1 MRQAIIIC
9 LLYAVSDYLI
19 VKYYR
24 RIGSGN
30 KLAAAFWSAAIVA
43 LTLFSVR
50 IVIESWLMIPPACVG
65 AALGTAAGMSKF
77 KGMGG
82 R

>member
-1 MRQAIIIC
+1 MTNAMTIL

-65 AALGTAAGMSKF
+65 AGSVRH
-77 KGMGG
+77 GG
-82 R
+82 WRK

>member
-1 MRQAIIIC
+1 MTDAILILIF
-9 LLYAVSDYLI
+9 YFVSDFLI

-65 AALGTAAGMSKF
+65 AMIGTYYGMRK
-77 KGMGG
+77 
-82 R
+82 